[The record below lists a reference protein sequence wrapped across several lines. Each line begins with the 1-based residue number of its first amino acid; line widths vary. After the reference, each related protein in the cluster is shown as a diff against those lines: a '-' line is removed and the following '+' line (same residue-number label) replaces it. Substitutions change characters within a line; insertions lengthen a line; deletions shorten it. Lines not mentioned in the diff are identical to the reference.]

1 VSRPPASKQ
10 AGPPASSPRPVSWV
24 VTAIV
29 VGWLIVYNGLR
40 IAGDSP
46 RRAAVIAI
54 APGVALGI
62 ILFGLG
68 LLARRALVRRGRLP
82 MRRTEPVGPGVLEA
96 GRRRALRPAVP
107 FLGVGAAVSVG
118 VGVLLGA
125 DWIQLASADRSSTK
139 LALALWDIVVGIWL
153 AAELGHLLQG
163 HGDGLDSVALGA
175 VLTAVLG
182 GVALSRSMFPPAQV
196 ILIIVLGATAVAC
209 QVVLWRITG
218 SRFAVVGAAL
228 CALLAALAL
237 IIPLVSG

>member
-1 VSRPPASKQ
+1 L
-10 AGPPASSPRPVSWV
+10 SWV

-29 VGWLIVYNGLR
+29 VGWLVVYNALR

-62 ILFGLG
+62 VLFGLG
-68 LLARRALVRRGRLP
+68 LLARRAMMRRGRLP
-82 MRRTEPVGPGVLEA
+82 MRRTEPIGPGVLEA
-96 GRRRALRPAVP
+96 GRRAGLRPAAP
-107 FLGVGAAVSVG
+107 FLALGAAASVG

-125 DWIQLASADRSSTK
+125 DWIQLAAADRSSTK
-139 LALALWDIVVGIWL
+139 LALALWNIVVGIWL

-196 ILIIVLGATAVAC
+196 ILIIVLGATAAAC

-218 SRFAVVGAAL
+218 SRLAAAGAAL
-228 CALLAALAL
+228 CGLVAALAL
-237 IIPLVSG
+237 VIPLASG